1 VDNQREK
8 QLEIIDDIKY
18 STLWSVGIKKDG
30 SISKIELGYV
40 CDFPSYSIVKDFKPS
55 EAFIRNAEKQIRN
68 MEWQPEKNAG
78 GEEVER
84 TAICY
89 LLKSNPDEPQ
99 CSNNWER

>member
-1 VDNQREK
+1 MANEREK
-8 QLEIIDDIKY
+8 LLEIIDDIKY
-18 STLWSVGIKKDG
+18 STLWGIWIKEDG

-40 CDFPSYSIVKDFKPS
+40 CDLPSYSIVKDFKPS
-55 EAFIRNAEKQIRN
+55 EALIRNAEKQIKN
-68 MEWQPEKNAG
+68 MEWKLEKNDR
-78 GEEVER
+78 GEVVER